1 MLHSK
6 GGGIRNHLKIIS
18 YDELL
23 REYNKKLVYI
33 VIASPRYEQEILEN
47 LSKDFDSKSIFSF
60 ECELYYSYIH
70 NISQYRE
77 WMREKEKDF
86 DKLYEKLEDNL
97 SKKTLENVLKG
108 RISGDLQ
115 YFHEVFV
122 QDQYFPKDII
132 KLGSEEVF
140 CDVGAFNGDTTKG
153 FLEVTK
159 GNYEKIY
166 CFEPDKK
173 ACIDLQNSVK
183 NEKHIEIIQKGA
195 WDIKDS
201 LYIVEDSEHGTSKVA
216 DTGNYAIDLAPIDE
230 CIQEGKRITYIKM
243 DIEGAEVRALQGA
256 KRIICENAPKLAI
269 CLYHKNED
277 FLEIPK
283 LLLSF
288 VPDYKLYLRH
298 HNVSGTETVLYA
310 VK

>member
-1 MLHSK
+1 MPHNK
-6 GGGIRNHLKIIS
+6 GGGVRNNLKIIG

-23 REYNKKLVYI
+23 REYKKKPIYI
-33 VIASPRYEQEILEN
+33 IIASPRYEQEILEN
-47 LSKDFDSKSIFSF
+47 LSKDFDSKDIFSF

-70 NISQYRE
+70 DISQFRE
-77 WMREKEKDF
+77 WLREKQQDF
-86 DKLYEKLEDNL
+86 DKLYEKLGDSL
-97 SKKTLENVLKG
+97 SRKTLENVLKG
-108 RISGDLQ
+108 RISGNLQ
-115 YFHEVFV
+115 YFQEVFV

-159 GNYEKIY
+159 GNYGKIY

-173 ACIDLQNSVK
+173 ACMDLQISVK
-183 NEKHIEIIQKGA
+183 DKNHIEIIEKGA
-195 WDIKDS
+195 WDIKDR

-216 DTGNYAIDLAPIDE
+216 DVGSYAIDLAPMDE
-230 CIQEGKRITYIKM
+230 CIQEGERITYIKM

-256 KRIICENAPKLAI
+256 KRIICENEPKLAI
-269 CLYHKNED
+269 CVYHKNED
-277 FLEIPK
+277 FLDIPR
-283 LLLSF
+283 LVLSF
-288 VPDYKLYLRH
+288 VPDYKLYFRH